1 MHYYVHN
8 IADYRK
14 DTGHLS
20 TLEHGIYRQL
30 IDWYYLDEQ
39 PIPAETQWVMRRLRL
54 GSESDAKALQNVLN
68 DFFELREDGWHQA
81 RCDAELVI
89 YKQRAERAR
98 INGSLGGRRKKT
110 DKEPSGFPGVT
121 KGKPRAKLT
130 NNQEPITTISPNG
143 EIDSARKRANPPP
156 KCPEGVDLAVWGDW
170 LALRKS
176 KKAPVTPTVIDMAQR
191 EAGKAGMTLTE
202 FLRVWC
208 ARGSQ
213 GLQAEW
219 LRPDERRAPAS
230 APAES
235 FRERDD
241 RLARERWEEMT
252 GRRRV
257 APGNVIDITPAT
269 PELPL

>member
-30 IDWYYLDEQ
+30 IDWYYLEEC

-68 DFFELREDGWHQA
+68 DFFELREDGYHQT

-98 INGSLGGRRKKT
+98 TNGSLGGRRKKT

-130 NNQEPITTISPNG
+130 NNHKPLTTISPDG
-143 EIDSARKRANPPP
+143 EIDSARKRALPPL
-156 KCPEGVDLAVWGDW
+156 KRPEEVDERVWDDW

-176 KKAPVTPTVIDMAQR
+176 KKAPVSQTVLDGAKR
-191 EAGKAGMTLTE
+191 EAGKAGMTLTD
-202 FLRVWC
+202 FLAVWC
-208 ARGSQ
+208 VRGSQ
-213 GLQAEW
+213 GLQADW
-219 LRPDERRAPAS
+219 LRPEERRAS
-230 APAES
+230 AAAQAES
-235 FRERDD
+235 FRERDQ
-241 RLARERWEEMT
+241 RAARERWDEMT
-252 GRRRV
+252 GRKR
-257 APGNVIDITPAT
+257 ATGEVIDITPT
-269 PELPL
+269 HLELEG